1 MMRET
6 EVFSTDSRRSGPEVG
21 RPPAPYWANLWETP
35 PSPFRALVI
44 GAILAAWLTWP
55 TIGRPATTARFD
67 TGDGRL
73 SVWNVA
79 WVAHALISDPRH
91 LFDANIFHPHEKTL
105 AYSEANLVA
114 GAMAVP
120 VYAITRN
127 PVAAHNSVVYA
138 AMVLSFFAMWALV
151 RRLTGDDAAALVSA
165 TAFTFAPFV
174 AARTAHIQLLMIFV
188 FPVVMLAWHRFLDM
202 PGVRRGIVLGLS
214 LVLAALACGY
224 YGIFAGLAVGL
235 AAVWFGWHRRRLVRY
250 WVGLL
255 AAVVVAVGLVAPV
268 LQPYLELRDR
278 AGVRQSADV
287 EELRRYSADWRAY
300 LTSPSRTHEWIHE
313 RIGLGREVLFPGFTL
328 TALMLVGLAA
338 IRRSGSADLKV
349 GAASDASRTDT
360 DPVGRATSVNVLFY
374 ALLGVLAV
382 WASFGPDA
390 GLYTWLDG
398 ALPIMSFLRAPARL
412 GIVVVFAMAVVAGF
426 VLARLLPQRRRSAL
440 ALVLTLIVAVD
451 VSAAPWPL
459 VPVPRLPA
467 AYVRLQQLPRAPV
480 VELHFPYRSGELY
493 PHTTYMFWSAWHW
506 HPLVNGYSDFIP
518 ADFRKIAGPINGF
531 PDPTSLEIMRVRD
544 VRYVLIH
551 WNTYDDAGRVEMR
564 NRFGPYTD
572 SIRLLLDDG
581 EVSLYEIVSY
591 PPRR

>member
-1 MMRET
+1 
-6 EVFSTDSRRSGPEVG
+6 
-21 RPPAPYWANLWETP
+21 LI
-35 PSPFRALVI
+35 I
-44 GAILAAWLTWP
+44 GALLSAWLTWP
-55 TIGRPATTARFD
+55 TIGHPASAARID

-79 WVAHALISDPRH
+79 WVAHALISNPRH
-91 LFDANIFHPHEKTL
+91 LFDANIFHPHKGTL

-127 PVAAHNSVVYA
+127 PVAAHNSVVYT

-151 RRLTGDDAAALVSA
+151 RRLTGDDAVGLVSA

-188 FPVVMLAWHRFLDM
+188 FPVVMLAWHRFLDA

-214 LVLAALACGY
+214 LALAALACGY
-224 YGIFAGLAVGL
+224 YGIFAGLAIGL
-235 AAVWFGWHRRRLVRY
+235 AAVWFAWPRRRLPRY
-250 WVGLL
+250 WIGLL
-255 AAVVVAVGLVAPV
+255 AAGVVAVAIVAPV

-278 AGVRQSADV
+278 AGVRQSTDV

-300 LTSPSRTHEWIHE
+300 LTSPSRAHEWIHE
-313 RIGLGREVLFPGFTL
+313 RVGLGKEVLFPGFTL
-328 TALMLVGLAA
+328 TAILLAGVVT
-338 IRRSGSADLKV
+338 IRRSRADADLKV
-349 GAASDASRTDT
+349 GATYE
-360 DPVGRATSVNVLFY
+360 ATSQASHARADLKVGATYVPTHVTFYIVLG
-374 ALLGVLAV
+374 ALAV

-390 GLYTWLDG
+390 GLYMWLNSV
-398 ALPIMSFLRAPARL
+398 LPIMSFLRAPARL
-412 GIVVVFAMAVVAGF
+412 GIVVVFAMAIVAGV
-426 VLARLLPQRRRSAL
+426 VLARLLPQRRRGAIAL
-440 ALVLTLIVAVD
+440 ALTLIVALD

-459 VPVPRLPA
+459 ERVPPLPA
-467 AYVRLQQLPRAPV
+467 AYARLQQLPRAPV
-480 VELHFPYRSGELY
+480 VALHFPYRSGELY

-506 HPLVNGYSDFIP
+506 HPLVNGYSDYIP

-581 EVSLYEIVSY
+581 VVSLYEIVSY